1 MDTRLKNSRSRHWIG
16 VLLIVILV
24 IVSAAATVGFYPY
37 MKQKAVNQSSLSRQE
52 WKNDT
57 GRFDNLATQVMNFSY
72 VIWHQQKQE
81 EKGGILTYS
90 QTFLPG
96 LDEKIAKA
104 EKDAYMEEDIT
115 YEGEYELPEQTD
127 QLEMM
132 HEAQSQIEE
141 LGRRWEEMYERYNG
155 TLIRYMVTGPDGQC
169 LRSNVIDAESVF
181 SRGIGANEIRFTAE
195 FASGGRLSISDI
207 AGDGDSCSR
216 MFQSM
221 TSYEF
226 YDPIETRLGSQ
237 YRSSGVEFQGPKDMK
252 IHFICDLSNA
262 GSSFYGSDIEET
274 GVRSWDYQSGGGYFS
289 VVCAIAAVITL
300 TALAL
305 PGIRSLEIGRSAL
318 CRLSF
323 EPLCASGTLWFAT
336 VISSIP
342 VDLIHAT
349 MEGLSLIHI

>member
-207 AGDGDSCSR
+207 AGDGDS
-216 MFQSM
+216 
-221 TSYEF
+221 
-226 YDPIETRLGSQ
+226 SQ
-237 YRSSGVEFQGPKDMK
+237 PYVPVN
-252 IHFICDLSNA
+252 DL
-262 GSSFYGSDIEET
+262 
-274 GVRSWDYQSGGGYFS
+274 
-289 VVCAIAAVITL
+289 L
-300 TALAL
+300 
-305 PGIRSLEIGRSAL
+305 
-318 CRLSF
+318 
-323 EPLCASGTLWFAT
+323 
-336 VISSIP
+336 
-342 VDLIHAT
+342 
-349 MEGLSLIHI
+349 

>member
-1 MDTRLKNSRSRHWIG
+1 MCIRDS
-16 VLLIVILV
+16 
-24 IVSAAATVGFYPY
+24 
-37 MKQKAVNQSSLSRQE
+37 QSSLSRQE
-52 WKNDT
+52 WENDT

-207 AGDGDSCSR
+207 AGDAV
-216 MFQSM
+216 
-221 TSYEF
+221 SY
-226 YDPIETRLGSQ
+226 THLS
-237 YRSSGVEFQGPKDMK
+237 
-252 IHFICDLSNA
+252 IHRRYTHEHVDR
-262 GSSFYGSDIEET
+262 G
-274 GVRSWDYQSGGGYFS
+274 
-289 VVCAIAAVITL
+289 
-300 TALAL
+300 
-305 PGIRSLEIGRSAL
+305 
-318 CRLSF
+318 
-323 EPLCASGTLWFAT
+323 SGTAGRTAEGTSAEGTGQLHSLDSGKIRKNT
-336 VISSIP
+336 GKEEKSS
-342 VDLIHAT
+342 DN
-349 MEGLSLIHI
+349 LSGRRI